1 METARNLKV
10 IKRPRSKPL
19 LDIPINFPP
28 LKNLHLELLEVKEKL
43 KKGLPLIPISKPI
56 IPKKEISE
64 SSEEEKPGPIISP
77 QPAKVSEEDKSPEE
91 KRPKDK
97 KKKKEKKS
105 KGKKKDAMV
114 QELGEST
121 TSDSSSSSSDSS
133 SSSGSSSSSSSGSS
147 KSSAS
152 ETSENNTEKSATEAG
167 SQNEKEEEKEAEYD
181 PYAGLSPEERE
192 IKEKEEYIWRFR
204 ILKKQYGRN
213 PAINIPEWNEH
224 SDLTLM
230 KTSYERT
237 IRELY
242 LDDAVETY
250 RTYLFAGWMIMEYV
264 CTQMIQIDLRGF
276 TLQQTKMMHKYDRML
291 IELGEKSYTRWGM
304 NLPVEVRL
312 FGLILFQAAIFYL
325 GKVLYDKLGSNAAAL
340 FSSFTGQPAPD
351 APQTTST
358 ATSSNTAT
366 SGNTATHQAAPPRT
380 GAKMRGPRVSADD
393 IRNRKNE
400 EEGS

>member
-1 METARNLKV
+1 METVRNLKV

-19 LDIPINFPP
+19 LDIPINFPH

-64 SSEEEKPGPIISP
+64 SSEEEKPGPILP
-77 QPAKVSEEDKSPEE
+77 QQPTEIVIEEKEEAAKVK
-91 KRPKDK
+91 KDK
-97 KKKKEKKS
+97 HKKGKSEKDKPKKKS
-105 KGKKKDAMV
+105 KKGSIIHD
-114 QELGEST
+114 LGESST
-121 TSDSSSSSSDSS
+121 SESSSSSDSSSSSS
-133 SSSGSSSSSSSGSS
+133 SSSGSSSSSSGSS
-147 KSSAS
+147 NSSS
-152 ETSENNTEKSATEAG
+152 SSIKESNNEKSATEAG
-167 SQNEKEEEKEAEYD
+167 SQDEKKEEEKEYD
-181 PYAGLSPEERE
+181 PYEGLSPEERE

-213 PAINIPEWNEH
+213 SAINIPDWNEH
-224 SDLTLM
+224 SDLHIM

-264 CTQMIQIDLRGF
+264 CTQIIHIDLRGF

-312 FGLILFQAAIFYL
+312 LGLILFQAAVFYL
-325 GKVLYDKLGSNAAAL
+325 GKVLTDKFGSNVAEL
-340 FSSFTGQPAPD
+340 FRGFTGQPVPVETPTPPIQTQSAPTQR
-351 APQTTST
+351 APAGT
-358 ATSSNTAT
+358 
-366 SGNTATHQAAPPRT
+366 
-380 GAKMRGPRVSADD
+380 KMRGPRVSADD
-393 IRNRKNE
+393 IRNRKAEEKE
-400 EEGS
+400 EE